1 MILQK
6 TLWRLLRLLP
16 AMRAWR
22 IAHSMPP
29 GFYRT
34 LARVSRAPPPQGLD
48 REVLGVHLPS
58 PVGVGAGLDKDGR
71 LAPLVESWGAGFHV
85 VGSVL
90 PRPHEGVEPK
100 ILVRLPNGGTINR
113 LGLPSPGV
121 ERVLENLAG
130 AGLGIPLA
138 FNIAGFTPRDYGLVY
153 ERLPG
158 YAAWVEVNISCPN
171 VEDHSSFEDPEVAEQ
186 ICPYLKPKFTPL
198 LLKIPNTRDTRLLER
213 YLRLAVDCGMDG
225 IVAGNTRRINYDGV
239 NAGLGGPDIYPVTLN
254 MVRFLRSKAP
264 EGFVIIG
271 VGGVDSGRAARTL
284 LQTGADLVEVVS
296 AVVTRGPGV
305 ISEINRTL
313 ARPVRRRILPYNT
326 RP

>member
-1 MILQK
+1 M
-6 TLWRLLRLLP
+6 LRLLP

-158 YAAWVEVNISCPN
+158 YAAWVEVNISC
-171 VEDHSSFEDPEVAEQ
+171 
-186 ICPYLKPKFTPL
+186 
-198 LLKIPNTRDTRLLER
+198 
-213 YLRLAVDCGMDG
+213 
-225 IVAGNTRRINYDGV
+225 
-239 NAGLGGPDIYPVTLN
+239 
-254 MVRFLRSKAP
+254 
-264 EGFVIIG
+264 
-271 VGGVDSGRAARTL
+271 
-284 LQTGADLVEVVS
+284 
-296 AVVTRGPGV
+296 
-305 ISEINRTL
+305 
-313 ARPVRRRILPYNT
+313 
-326 RP
+326 